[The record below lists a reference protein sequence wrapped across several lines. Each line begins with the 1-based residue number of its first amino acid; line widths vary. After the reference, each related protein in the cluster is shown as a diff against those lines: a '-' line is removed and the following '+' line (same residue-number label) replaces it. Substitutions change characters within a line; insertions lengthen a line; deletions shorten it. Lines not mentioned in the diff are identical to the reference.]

1 MLLVA
6 GGLLN
11 AQTPSLPPPAGDSN
25 FGPYN
30 ASFLAGGVGL
40 SNPLASDA
48 PLLAAGAP
56 WSISGWLRADRSTD
70 EPMIIAA
77 LGDTAADL
85 CRCLLLQHGQL
96 ALRLGGSVLRATADL
111 APHSWHAVAATYDG
125 RTARLYIDGSELA
138 SAEAMTRVATAVFRL
153 APESLADLTGEHHF
167 GGSLASFLLHADAL
181 DAAAIGKLSVQR
193 PDFNLVY
200 FHQVGVGW
208 PWQEKAWRGL
218 QVPQPAWTL
227 PHGKAPFS
235 APVRAPSLAL
245 SSPLQAEAPGRWLVG
260 AWQMAAAPTVNAA
273 PEKIS
278 SAQFSHDDWYI
289 AIVPGTV
296 LTTLIANGVYPD
308 PDYGL
313 DNLAIPESL
322 NRQDYWYRSEFVA
335 PAQLGGRCS
344 A

>member
-85 CRCLLLQHGQL
+85 LPLPAAAAWPAGAATC
-96 ALRLGGSVLRATADL
+96 GSVLRATADL

-153 APESLADLTGEHHF
+153 ALR
-167 GGSLASFLLHADAL
+167 
-181 DAAAIGKLSVQR
+181 V
-193 PDFNLVY
+193 
-200 FHQVGVGW
+200 
-208 PWQEKAWRGL
+208 WR
-218 QVPQPAWTL
+218 
-227 PHGKAPFS
+227 
-235 APVRAPSLAL
+235 
-245 SSPLQAEAPGRWLVG
+245 
-260 AWQMAAAPTVNAA
+260 
-273 PEKIS
+273 I
-278 SAQFSHDDWYI
+278 
-289 AIVPGTV
+289 
-296 LTTLIANGVYPD
+296 
-308 PDYGL
+308 
-313 DNLAIPESL
+313 
-322 NRQDYWYRSEFVA
+322 
-335 PAQLGGRCS
+335 
-344 A
+344 